1 MKLSEIK
8 GEKAIEVIAEII
20 EPATEILNDPKVKL
34 AARSKNIASAA
45 SIALKN
51 HPKAVL
57 HLLAALDGEDPETY
71 NPSLVEIPKKL
82 LELFNDP
89 DLASLFTS
97 SDQTE
102 AAESPG
108 PQSENT
114 EDR

>member
-20 EPATEILNDPKVKL
+20 EPVTEILNDPKVKL

-57 HLLAALDGEDPETY
+57 HLLAALDGEDPEEY

-89 DLASLFTS
+89 ELASLFTF
-97 SDQTE
+97 SDQNE

-108 PQSENT
+108 PQLENT

>member
-20 EPATEILNDPKVKL
+20 EPATEILADPKVKL
-34 AARSKNIASAA
+34 AARAKKIPTAVAL
-45 SIALKN
+45 ALKN

-71 NPSLVEIPKKL
+71 KPSLVEIPKNL

-89 DLASLFTS
+89 ELASLFTY

-114 EDR
+114 EDL

>member
-51 HPKAVL
+51 HPKQVL
-57 HLLAALDGEDPETY
+57 HVLAVLDGEDPETY
-71 NPSLVEIPKKL
+71 EPSLLEIPKKL
-82 LELFNDP
+82 IDLFNDP
-89 DLASLFTS
+89 ELSALFTS

-102 AAESPG
+102 AAESSG
-108 PQSENT
+108 PRSENT

>member
-20 EPATEILNDPKVKL
+20 EPASEILADPKVKL
-34 AARSKNIASAA
+34 AARAKNVPTAA
-45 SIALKN
+45 AQALKN

-57 HLLAALDGEDPETY
+57 RLLAALDGKDPETY
-71 NPSLVEIPKKL
+71 KPSIVEIPKKL

-89 DLASLFTS
+89 ELASLFTY

-102 AAESPG
+102 AAESSG
-108 PQSENT
+108 PQSENI